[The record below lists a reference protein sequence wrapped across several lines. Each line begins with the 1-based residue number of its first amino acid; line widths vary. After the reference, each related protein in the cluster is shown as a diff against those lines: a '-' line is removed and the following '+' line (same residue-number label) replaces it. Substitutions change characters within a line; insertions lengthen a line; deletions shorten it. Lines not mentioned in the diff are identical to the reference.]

1 MLDSLDIRTS
11 TKGMEERGLMLKV
24 SRKRRIRGVL
34 FGLLVGTAIS
44 GVFLEVADARAPARV
59 PTPSQAKGATAA
71 PSARV
76 EANLAQLMRGILYPS
91 SNVIFA
97 AQDQNPDNVPPAK
110 DPATA
115 TDPLASEYGKWT
127 AVENSGLAIAEAATL
142 LTIPGRK
149 CANGRAIPLQNADW
163 AKFVQGLRDAGMAA
177 YKAAQSK
184 NQDNILEAAGAIT
197 EACASCH
204 DKYRE
209 KPNLADRCKL

>member
-1 MLDSLDIRTS
+1 ML
-11 TKGMEERGLMLKV
+11 EV
-24 SRKRRIRGVL
+24 SRRRRIRGVL
-34 FGLLVGTAIS
+34 FGLLVWTAMP
-44 GVFLEVADARAPARV
+44 GVFLQVADAQAPAHG
-59 PTPSQAKGATAA
+59 PTPAPAKGATAA
-71 PSARV
+71 TSAPV

-97 AQDQNPDNVPPAK
+97 AQDQDPDKVPPAK

-115 TDPLASEYGKWT
+115 TDPLASAYGRWT

-149 CANGRAIPLQNADW
+149 CANGRAVPLQHADW

-184 NQDNILEAAGAIT
+184 NQDSILEAAGTIT
-197 EACASCH
+197 EACANCH

-209 KPNLADRCKL
+209 KPNLADRCK